1 MRRYFAGSLVVIL
14 IFLGGCTGQKE
25 SIKNLNLT
33 LSEVL
38 EKVRERHSLIKTLK
52 GGGSITVEAPNASNS
67 GSFDVDLK
75 KPDSVRVELHGPFGL
90 HVGTL
95 SLSRDQFIFYNRM
108 DNTAILGKPD
118 GRTLQT
124 MFHLNMEFDELLH
137 AFTGEFPLSVESDSL
152 EKFYI
157 KDNVYIVLYKNDHEK
172 KEYRIDADDFIINNY
187 RVIDSTGKTTM
198 NASATRPTT
207 AEHITMPSLL
217 RVVFPMDHRSVTIAY
232 DDIRPNE
239 PVECSFSLPDQVE
252 RIYR

>member
-1 MRRYFAGSLVVIL
+1 ML
-14 IFLGGCTGQKE
+14 LGGCAAQKE
-25 SIKNLNLT
+25 SIKYLNLS
-33 LSEVL
+33 LPEVL
-38 EKVRERHSLIKTLK
+38 DKVRERHSLIKTLK
-52 GGGSITVEAPNASNS
+52 GGGSITVEAPDASNS

-108 DNTAILGKPD
+108 DNTAVLGKPD
-118 GRTLQT
+118 GRTLRS

-137 AFTGEFPLSVESDSL
+137 AFTGEFPLSAASDSL
-152 EKFYI
+152 ERFYI
-157 KDNVYIVLYKNDHEK
+157 KDDMYIVLYKNDHEK
-172 KEYRIDADDFIINNY
+172 KEYRIDADDFIINSY
-187 RVIDSTGKTTM
+187 RVIDSTGKTIM
-198 NASATRPTT
+198 SASATRPAIT
-207 AEHITMPSLL
+207 ESITMPSLL
-217 RVVFPMDHRSVTIAY
+217 RVIFPKERRSITVAY